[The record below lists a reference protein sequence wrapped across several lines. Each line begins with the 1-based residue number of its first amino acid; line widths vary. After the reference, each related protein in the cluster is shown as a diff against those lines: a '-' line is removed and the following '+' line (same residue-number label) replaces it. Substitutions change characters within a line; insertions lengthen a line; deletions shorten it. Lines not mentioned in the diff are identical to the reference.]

1 MNSPKTV
8 TELGPIS
15 VLTLLSKIFEKLI
28 YRQIVDYFTK
38 NNLLPKL
45 QSGFRKGYSTA
56 TTLQK
61 VLDDILLAADR
72 GETTGLVLFDYIKAF
87 DTLDHAMLCAKIN

>member
-1 MNSPKTV
+1 MS
-8 TELGPIS
+8 PIS
-15 VLTLLSKIFEKLI
+15 LLSVLFKIFEKLI

-56 TTLQK
+56 TALLK

-72 GETTGLVLFDYIKAF
+72 GEKTGLVLFDYSKAF
-87 DTLDHAMLCAKIN
+87 DTLDQVPS